1 MDKYEYKLKLDELT
15 ELFQLKNYTGAAD
28 LADEINWQKVR
39 NAKTLCMVADIYEAV
54 ERYDACQE
62 VLMQAYDHS
71 SVGRNIVGRLTDI
84 AIKSKDVQSA
94 EEYYNEFIELAPK
107 DTQGYVFAYKIAC
120 LKNAPL
126 ADRIAIL
133 EEFKE
138 KEYSEMWAYE
148 LAVLYAQAGMREKC
162 VETCDEL
169 ILWFGDGEYVER
181 ALDLKRSFQPLTAAQ
196 EEKYQKLLSQRG
208 MVEINIPQKTEAAGS
223 AADSTDAGAVPAP
236 DLIVT
241 ATKFNT
247 QNLQEEISRSM
258 QQIMDATEENTV
270 RDRLNSIK
278 KIVQDIP
285 YLEGEEEESISKR
298 EQIQEE
304 VNEELK
310 SDFQE
315 KLVEETAYGQSTVN
329 SSKSIYA
336 EDTSGMSIEE
346 ILADWEKTK
355 AVATEAMAVAE
366 QKKLDLEKEQALAE
380 ANDILNRLQELV
392 PILSATPGE
401 DVPSPGN
408 SEGTI
413 ADELLSAEPIV
424 LTPAEER
431 EPLIPKEKEEASFLD
446 TIDFATGRLP
456 DINPAARSVKVE
468 SLDDWPEA
476 EAAAAGA
483 AAAEAAAET
492 AAAEDL
498 AAAADSSAADFAATT
513 AGAAAAE
520 AAAEAA
526 AAEDLAAAADSSAA
540 DFAATAAGAAATEAA
555 EAADIGAALE
565 GAAAEEA
572 AAAADIA
579 ATAETAAAADLAAA
593 VEGAAADA
601 AAKAEDNFFDEEEEI
616 DETIGAK
623 TADAAAGAARAA
635 GAEGFAATEKLGG
648 NQFSGAQ
655 AASGMDAGAAAATAG
670 AAASAGAAAGAATA
684 GAAAGT
690 ATAGAAATAATAGAA
705 ATAAT
710 AGAAATAGGAAMTDE
725 IKGIFSYFIP
735 IPGMSE
741 QISAALGNTVKYKN
755 GATNS
760 SRGNLVV
767 QGEEGSGKTM
777 LATSLIKAAQK
788 TMGREDDPVA
798 KIGAEALNRRD
809 FASLVPRIDGGYLI
823 IEDAG
828 SLSPDTVAEMSQVMD
843 QNTEGMTVILED
855 DSAGI
860 RQVLGSNADFAA
872 KFTAKVIIPI
882 FTIDE
887 LVDFGKA
894 YALEQECEIEEMAVL
909 ALYNRIN
916 NIQKVDHPTT
926 LTEVK
931 EIVDAAIQNAE
942 GGGIKKIFAKKYNDQ
957 DYLILHEEDFA

>member
-1 MDKYEYKLKLDELT
+1 MDKYEYKLKLDELR
-15 ELFQLKNYTGAAD
+15 ELFELKNYKGAEE
-28 LADEINWQKVR
+28 LADEINWKKVR

-71 SVGRNIVGRLTDI
+71 SVGRNIVSRLTDI
-84 AIKSKDVQSA
+84 AIKSKDVKSA
-94 EEYYNEFIELAPK
+94 EEYYNEFMELAPR

-196 EEKYQKLLSQRG
+196 EEKYQSLLSQRG
-208 MVEINIPQKTEAAGS
+208 MVEINIPQKEAAAGS
-223 AADSTDAGAVPAP
+223 AANDQEIPAP

-247 QNLQEEISRSM
+247 KNLQEEISRSM

-285 YLEGEEEESISKR
+285 YLEGEEEVSLSKR

-304 VNEELK
+304 VDQELK

-315 KLVEETAYGQSTVN
+315 KLVEETVYGHSTVSN
-329 SSKSIYA
+329 SKSSYL

-346 ILADWEKTK
+346 ILMDWEKTK
-355 AVATEAMAVAE
+355 AVAEEAMASAE

-380 ANDILNRLQELV
+380 ANDILRRLQELM

-401 DVPSPGN
+401 DIPIPSN
-408 SEGTI
+408 SEGTV

-424 LTPAEER
+424 ITPPEER
-431 EPLIPKEKEEASFLD
+431 EPLTPVKKEEASFLD

-456 DINPAARSVKVE
+456 DIKPGSRNIEVE
-468 SLDDWPEA
+468 SLEDWPDKEEVEVNLDIEA
-476 EAAAAGA
+476 EPVSAGVAADIEAAVAAVKGNAEDAIEAAADVEAAAGLE
-483 AAAEAAAET
+483 AAEAAAG
-492 AAAEDL
+492 AE
-498 AAAADSSAADFAATT
+498 
-513 AGAAAAE
+513 AE
-520 AAAEAA
+520 AAVEAV
-526 AAEDLAAAADSSAA
+526 AD
-540 DFAATAAGAAATEAA
+540 
-555 EAADIGAALE
+555 
-565 GAAAEEA
+565 EEA
-572 AAAADIA
+572 AATVEAMADEVKAEFEDDFFDDVDIEEEQEAEEVDRSAWMEDTLGYGHAADM
-579 ATAETAAAADLAAA
+579 D
-593 VEGAAADA
+593 
-601 AAKAEDNFFDEEEEI
+601 
-616 DETIGAK
+616 
-623 TADAAAGAARAA
+623 
-635 GAEGFAATEKLGG
+635 GFAATEELSKDPFFA
-648 NQFSGAQ
+648 QDTEDDYFSSDQQ
-655 AASGMDAGAAAATAG
+655 AAYAEAAAQSG
-670 AAASAGAAAGAATA
+670 VE
-684 GAAAGT
+684 
-690 ATAGAAATAATAGAA
+690 
-705 ATAAT
+705 
-710 AGAAATAGGAAMTDE
+710 MTDE

-735 IPGMSE
+735 IPGMTE
-741 QISAALGNTVKYKN
+741 QISAALGTTVKFKN
-755 GATNS
+755 GAVNS
-760 SRGNLVV
+760 SSGNLIV

-777 LATSLIKAAQK
+777 LATSLVRAAQK
-788 TMGREDDPVA
+788 TMGREDDKVA
-798 KIGAEALNRRD
+798 KISAEALNRKD
-809 FASLVPRIDGGYLI
+809 FASLIPKIDGGYLI

-828 SLSPDTVAEMSQVMD
+828 TLSPETVRTMSQVMD
-843 QNTEGMTVILED
+843 QDTRGMTVIIED
-855 DSAGI
+855 DSVGI
-860 RQVLGSNADFAA
+860 RRVLSLSYDFSE
-872 KFTAKVIIPI
+872 KFTGKVKIPI

-931 EIVDAAIQNAE
+931 DIVDEAINNAE
-942 GGGIKKIFAKKYNDQ
+942 NGGLKKIFAKKYNDA